1 MKSNQFVAY
10 LRVSTEG
17 QGKSGLGLEAQR
29 NAVQTFLPAGA
40 VILSEFIEVE
50 SGKKADR
57 PELAKAIALAKKTK
71 STLLIAKLDRLAR
84 NVAFIANLLDGDV
97 DVVAADMPQAN
108 KFLLHIM
115 AAVAEQEA
123 VAISERTK
131 AALQA
136 SKARGVKLGW
146 ANPRRKGEQRLASMQ
161 GHITS
166 MVRADVFA
174 ALCRDMLT
182 EAEQNG
188 QTTFSGVAHYFNVRG
203 LPTSRGGR
211 WHASTVRNLANRLNV
226 WAVGN
231 A

>member
-1 MKSNQFVAY
+1 MKSSQFVAY
-10 LRVSTEG
+10 LRVSTDG

-29 NAVQTFLPAGA
+29 NAVQSFLPAGS

-50 SGKKADR
+50 SGKKTDR
-57 PELAKAIALAKKTK
+57 PELAKAIALAKQTK

-84 NVAFIANLLDGDV
+84 NVAFIANLLNGDV

-123 VAISERTK
+123 LAISDRTK

-136 SKARGVKLGW
+136 AKTRGVKLGW
-146 ANPRRKGEQRLASMQ
+146 ANPRRKVEQRIASMQ

-174 ALCRDMLT
+174 SLCESMVE
-182 EAEQNG
+182 EAKQNG
-188 QTTFSGVAHYFNVRG
+188 SDSYAGIARYLNDNAV
-203 LPTSRGGR
+203 PTSRGGR
-211 WHASTVRNLANRLNV
+211 WHASTVRNLSLRLGQSTLV
-226 WAVGN
+226 
-231 A
+231 

>member
-1 MKSNQFVAY
+1 MKCSQFVAY
-10 LRVSTEG
+10 LRVSTDG

-29 NAVQTFLPAGA
+29 NAVQSFLPVGA

-57 PELAKAIALAKKTK
+57 PELAKAIALAKQTK

-84 NVAFIANLLDGDV
+84 NVAFIANLLDGDI

-123 VAISERTK
+123 LAISDRTK

-136 SKARGVKLGW
+136 AKARGVKLGW
-146 ANPRRKGEQRLASMQ
+146 ANPKRKGEQRLASMQ
-161 GHITS
+161 GHITAIL
-166 MVRADVFA
+166 RADVFA
-174 ALCRDMLT
+174 ALCREKLE
-182 EAEQNG
+182 EAKETG
-188 QTTFSGVAHYFNVRG
+188 QVTFAAIARYFNDQS

-211 WHASTVRNLANRLNV
+211 WHPSTVRNLVTRLM
-226 WAVGN
+226 A
-231 A
+231 